1 MAPSATSIDLRG
13 RVARIIDEVAFGNL
27 KLGDLREAAQYRAYI
42 RADSVIA
49 EIRADSLESF
59 NEVISRIRTVES
71 IARTETSLLLSTHK
85 L

>member
-49 EIRADSLESF
+49 EIRADGVAFIPHLGRV
-59 NEVISRIRTVES
+59 NTKDRRT
-71 IARTETSLLLSTHK
+71 K
-85 L
+85 